1 LSIPGSAYFKIAIQ
15 VSEWLSVVE
24 ECKINSST
32 KVIADSLQ
40 HVYLKN
46 DREVISFDIT
56 SLYTNVPVDEAIS
69 DCTNLLFS
77 GRYKKPPVDKETFQT
92 LLNVCSQNVIMMTND
107 GYY

>member
-1 LSIPGSAYFKIAIQ
+1 
-15 VSEWLSVVE
+15 
-24 ECKINSST
+24 
-32 KVIADSLQ
+32 
-40 HVYLKN
+40 LKN

-107 GYY
+107 GYYQQIDGLAMGSPPAPMLANGWLSKFDSFVT